1 MLVAR
6 DELRGRAFAR
16 HDRLHT
22 QELIKAM
29 KTSYLVTL
37 FEGKWGLY
45 LWEDTIEI
53 LQAGLADEA
62 AAIAR
67 AVDHATTNGFSDDF
81 RILQAEPNGNI
92 TTVFDSSTA

>member
-1 MLVAR
+1 
-6 DELRGRAFAR
+6 
-16 HDRLHT
+16 
-22 QELIKAM
+22 M

-37 FEGKWGLY
+37 FEGSWGLY

-62 AAIAR
+62 AAIAK
-67 AVDHATTNGFSDDF
+67 AVDHAASHGFSEDF

-92 TTVFDSSTA
+92 TTVFDSTTANA